1 MRVVRRFTITSSLS
15 NKEDIMIKIVIDT
28 KGGDKGPSVIIKGAQ
43 QALEKYEKLLVLLV
57 GDAELIKKECDSLA
71 MPMDRVEI
79 LDAPLEI
86 TNYDSPTDAIFHKT
100 DSSMLKGLKSLSE
113 REDLFGMVTLGNTGV
128 LLTGAMRHLSGKD
141 RVRPALAAVL
151 PASNGGF
158 TCLVDTGAT
167 IDCTSQMLHHFA
179 RLGSDFM
186 RQTYAIDSPK
196 IGLLSNGAESSKG
209 NKLVKETYPL
219 LEADESLNFVGNIE
233 GNNALSG
240 DCDVLVCDGF
250 AGNQVMKV
258 TEGTATRI
266 ITDIMK
272 YAHRTTS
279 QEVMK
284 LGLHLME
291 VYDIGSL
298 GGAIIL
304 GVTKPCIKARGNAG
318 EKAIVSIS
326 GMLMNM
332 AENKAMFDKEKNK
345 I

>member
-1 MRVVRRFTITSSLS
+1 MT
-15 NKEDIMIKIVIDT
+15 KIVIDT
-28 KGGDKGPSVIIKGAQ
+28 KGGDKGPSVMIKGALL
-43 QALEKYEKLLVLLV
+43 ALEKYENLSVLLV
-57 GDAELIKKECDSLA
+57 GDGEFIKSECESLSL
-71 MPMDRVEI
+71 PMERVEI

-86 TNYDSPTDAIFHKT
+86 TNYDSPADAIFNKT
-100 DSSMLKGLKSLSE
+100 ESSMLKGLKALSE
-113 REDLFGMVTLGNTGV
+113 RDDLFGYVTCGNTGV

-167 IDCTSQMLHHFA
+167 IDCTPAMLHHFA

-186 RQTYAIDSPK
+186 RQTYAIESPK
-196 IGLLSNGAESSKG
+196 VGLLSNGAESSKG
-209 NKLVKETYPL
+209 NKLVKETHPIL
-219 LEADESLNFVGNIE
+219 AADESLNFVGNIE

-272 YAHRTTS
+272 YAHRTGS
-279 QEVMK
+279 EEVMK
-284 LGLHLME
+284 LGLHLMS

-298 GGAIIL
+298 GGGVIL
-304 GVTKPCIKARGNAG
+304 GITKPVIKARGNAG
-318 EKAIVSIS
+318 EKAIVSIA
-326 GMLMNM
+326 GMLINM
-332 AENKAMFDKEKNK
+332 AENKAVFDKEKNK